1 MIAAPLVMPEV
12 ITGLSLLLL
21 FVSLRELLGW
31 LAGRGAATITIAH
44 VTFCSAYVAII
55 VTSRLAGMDEDLEKA
70 AMDLGGRPVR
80 VLLDITLPIISPA
93 IVAGRLLAFT
103 LSLDDLVISSF
114 VSGPGAT
121 TLPMLIFSK
130 VRLGV
135 TPDAHAL
142 ASLIILAVTCGVVA
156 AGVILRRQQRQRT
169 RDENIRETV

>member
-1 MIAAPLVMPEV
+1 
-12 ITGLSLLLL
+12 
-21 FVSLRELLGW
+21 
-31 LAGRGAATITIAH
+31 
-44 VTFCSAYVAII
+44 
-55 VTSRLAGMDEDLEKA
+55 
-70 AMDLGGRPVR
+70 
-80 VLLDITLPIISPA
+80 
-93 IVAGRLLAFT
+93 
-103 LSLDDLVISSF
+103 VISSF